1 MFRLAAAIIF
11 STLSISSFGQTIS
24 IKGIVAEL
32 EGKTPIAGATVSL
45 LLKQDSSV
53 VKNVVS
59 DNKGRFFFG
68 SINKE
73 ALLLKVKMSNF
84 QESISVVSPGNNGE
98 VDMGIIGLVKKVKD
112 LAEITVISKASPVIQ
127 KGDTSQFSASQYKV
141 NPDATTEDLIK
152 KMPGITV
159 DKNGTVTAQGE
170 QVKKITIDGKDFF
183 GDDASAALKNI
194 PSEVVDK
201 IQVFDRLSDQAQL
214 TGFDDGNSQKSINI
228 ITKTGIK
235 NGQFGRAY
243 VGLGTDERYAGG
255 GNVSFFK
262 GDRRLSIVSNFNNIN
277 QQNFGSQDLLGVTSS
292 GNSSGG
298 SGGSRGG
305 SRGSG
310 GGYNSGSDNFTVGQ
324 SNGVSKTNALGINF
338 SNQYGK
344 KLTVSGSYFY
354 NDSKNTNASVLN
366 TEIFAP
372 TGKNLFSD
380 EAGNALTTNS
390 NHRINLRMEYKLN
403 PKNSFFFIP
412 SINFQDNNYSSLM
425 SNKSYYGVN
434 DSASTSGVNNLSKR
448 NGYNIRNNMMYR
460 HSFDK
465 KGRSLSLGFSSAFTK
480 NDGDGISYGA
490 YRFFRS
496 NLTVYDSLQNQQA
509 KTLSNGQTYS
519 GNLSYTEPLGKK
531 SQLQIEYNPTVQKNK
546 SDQETFLYD
555 GLKYSLFDST
565 LSNKF
570 DNTVTTNRGGVTY
583 RYTPNRDDMFSFGIN
598 IQNSNLKSDRVF
610 PSVSAVNQSF
620 FDWLPNAMW
629 RKKLS
634 AASNIRLFYRASV
647 NFPSVSQLQD
657 VLNASNPLRMSIG
670 NPSLKQSNTQFLA
683 TRYSYTN
690 TKTSKS
696 FFANLYVQTA
706 SNFVSN
712 ATYIASADSVI
723 QQGKILNR
731 NSQLVKPV
739 NLDGYRSLRS
749 FFTYSMPIKKIKT
762 TLNVNTGF
770 SYSKLPGMANLV
782 QNKTDNYG
790 YSAGAVLASNI
801 SPLIDFNINYT
812 ANFNT
817 AKNSSNPSQNN
828 QSLSQVSGLQL
839 NLLNKK
845 GWFIQNDLNNQTFTG
860 LSQGLNQSF
869 WLWNAAIGKKFLKN
883 RAGELKLSVFDLLKQ
898 NQSISRNVTESYIQD
913 TQTEVLKQYFM
924 LTFTYN
930 LKNFGVP
937 KATKPSTTEEGHY
950 GPSRMGGGGL

>member
-1 MFRLAAAIIF
+1 MFRLAVAIII
-11 STLSISSFGQTIS
+11 SILSFSSFGQSIS

-32 EGKTPIAGATVSL
+32 EGKNPIAGATVSL
-45 LLKQDSSV
+45 LLQKDSSV

-68 SINKE
+68 NINKE

-84 QESISVVSPGNNGE
+84 QESISVISFGNNVE
-98 VDMGIIGLVKKVKD
+98 VDMGDVGLVKKGKD

-127 KGDTSQFSASQYKV
+127 RGDTSQFSASQYKV

-262 GDRRLSIVSNFNNIN
+262 GDRRLSIVGNFNNIN

-292 GNSSGG
+292 GNSGG
-298 SGGSRGG
+298 RGG
-305 SRGSG
+305 RSG
-310 GGYNSGSDNFTVGQ
+310 GGGYGSGSDNFTVGQ

-354 NDSKNTNASVLN
+354 NDSKNTNASLVN
-366 TEIFAP
+366 TETFVP

-380 EAGNALTTNS
+380 EAGNTLSTNS

-412 SINFQDNNYSSLM
+412 SINFQDNNYTSLM

-434 DSASTSGVNNLSKR
+434 DSASTSGVNNLSNR
-448 NGYNIRNNMMYR
+448 NGFNIRNNMMYR

-465 KGRSLSLGFSSAFTK
+465 KGRSISAGFSTAFTK
-480 NDGDGISYGA
+480 NDGDGISDGA

-496 NLTVYDSLQNQQA
+496 NLTVYDSLQNQLA
-509 KTLSNGQTYS
+509 NTLSDGQTYS
-519 GNLSYTEPLGKK
+519 GNLSYTEALGKK

-555 GLKYSLFDST
+555 RLKYSFFDSS

-583 RYTPNRDDMFSFGIN
+583 RYTPNKDDMFSFGVN
-598 IQNSNLKSDRVF
+598 IQHSNLKSDRVS

-629 RKKLS
+629 RKKFS
-634 AASNIRLFYRASV
+634 ASSNIRLFYRASV

-670 NPSLKQSNTQFLA
+670 NPALKQSNTQFLA
-683 TRYSYTN
+683 SRYSYAN

-696 FFANLYVQTA
+696 FFANLYLQTA
-706 SNFVSN
+706 SNYVSN

-723 QQGKILNR
+723 QQGKVLKR
-731 NSQLVKPV
+731 NAQLVKPV

-749 FFTYSMPIKKIKT
+749 FFTYSMPIKAIKT

-812 ANFNT
+812 ANFST

-845 GWFIQNDLNNQTFTG
+845 GWFIQNDVNNQTFTG

-930 LKNFGVP
+930 LKNFGVA
-937 KATKPSTTEEGHY
+937 KVSKPSTTEEGHY
-950 GPSRMGGGGL
+950 GPSRMGGSGF